1 MEQYIPDV
9 YQQSIYTINYK
20 KLKERGIR
28 NLLFDLDNTLVP
40 VNIKEPNEKIQELFH
55 DLKKQ
60 GFNIVIFSNSPKCRL
75 KPFKDILEVDC
86 CPSACKPRPNKFLTV
101 MNSIQGSVSE
111 TAIIG
116 DQMLTDI
123 KGGNRVGIT
132 TVLINPISNK
142 DHIFTKFNRFYEKKI
157 MKKLRDKN
165 LFVKGRYYD

>member
-9 YQQSIYTINYK
+9 YQKSIYTINYT

-28 NLLFDLDNTLVP
+28 NLLIDLDNTLVP
-40 VNIKEPNEKIQELFH
+40 INIKEPNEKIQELFH
-55 DLKKQ
+55 DLKNQ
-60 GFNIVIFSNSPKCRL
+60 GFQIVIFSNSPKSRL

-86 CPSACKPRPNKFLTV
+86 CARACKPKAKKFMTV
-101 MNSIQGSVSE
+101 MDSIQGTVSE

-132 TVLINPISNK
+132 TILINPISEK
-142 DHIFTKFNRFYEKKI
+142 DQIFTKFNRFYERKI